1 MLDPDPESS
10 PADRISII
18 YTGYIYNL
26 CTSYMM
32 GDRKQ
37 FTSGVAPPPIKSLVL
52 VNCKEKTCAGLP
64 GSSCSD
70 GETKCTLLMF
80 PSFEMQIIGEQSSR
94 LLAEIATDIF
104 CHISLKFCAV
114 IKKIGRHDI
123 HQCSLIFSWGE
134 IGCNTSNSNSQLLS
148 RRYIFLTINR
158 LKRGNGHQF

>member
-52 VNCKEKTCAGLP
+52 VNCKEKTCAE
-64 GSSCSD
+64 CW
-70 GETKCTLLMF
+70 
-80 PSFEMQIIGEQSSR
+80 
-94 LLAEIATDIF
+94 ATGF
-104 CHISLKFCAV
+104 
-114 IKKIGRHDI
+114 
-123 HQCSLIFSWGE
+123 
-134 IGCNTSNSNSQLLS
+134 QLL
-148 RRYIFLTINR
+148 RW
-158 LKRGNGHQF
+158 